1 MLLSF
6 VEINSVNVVLVEK
19 NPVPK
24 NQTKPFYIGTKEA
37 PSETCLTKILQ
48 YWSQKS
54 SERSGQNLSHHVVGQ
69 VHYCLERRLWEYVNE

>member
-6 VEINSVNVVLVEK
+6 VEINSVNVVEK
-19 NPVPK
+19 SSVPK

-48 YWSQKS
+48 YKTKVQ
-54 SERSGQNLSHHVVGQ
+54 
-69 VHYCLERRLWEYVNE
+69 